1 VAAWGGIMSG
11 ELTARPSGGK
21 RHPWDWYVEEQWVTH
36 RLVDVVDLEPDVT
49 YLDPFCGRLHI
60 PQALSD
66 RGFTHVYGTDL
77 FARNPGN
84 RLFLGEHDFLG
95 DQRHLLEA
103 SDRLSIIMNP
113 PFSYQDGRLV
123 RGLAEKCI
131 RQALAIA
138 THKVCALLPLKWL
151 ASEGRYRLFTDETPI
166 GVWILCERPSM
177 PPGNMIEQL
186 GANAY
191 AHGKIDYIW
200 VVWDKNHRPMRDSQG
215 RPFAPTY
222 WIPPREKIA
231 TKAERK
237 LAA

>member
-1 VAAWGGIMSG
+1 MSG
-11 ELTARPSGGK
+11 ELTALPKDTK
-21 RHPWDWYVEEQWVTH
+21 RHPWDWYVEEEWVTH
-36 RLVDVVDLEPDVT
+36 RLIDVLDLDHDVT

-60 PQALSD
+60 PQALAA
-66 RGFTHVYGTDL
+66 RGFKHVYGTDL
-77 FARNPGN
+77 FARDPGHC
-84 RLFLGEHDFLG
+84 LFLGEHDFLG
-95 DQRHLLEA
+95 VQRHLLEA

-151 ASEGRYRLFTDETPI
+151 ASEGRYRLFTEHTPV
-166 GVWILCERPSM
+166 GVWIMCERPSM
-177 PPGNMIEQL
+177 PPGNLIEQL

-191 AHGKIDYIW
+191 DHGKIDYMW
-200 VVWDKNHRPMRDSQG
+200 VVWDKQHSAARDAGG

-222 WIPPREKIA
+222 WIPPRPKIA
-231 TKAERK
+231 AKAERK